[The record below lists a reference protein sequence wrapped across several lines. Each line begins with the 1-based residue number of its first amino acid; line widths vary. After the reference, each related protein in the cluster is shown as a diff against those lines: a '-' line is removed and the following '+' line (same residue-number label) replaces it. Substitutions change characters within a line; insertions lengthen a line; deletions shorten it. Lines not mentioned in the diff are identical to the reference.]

1 MQGLYWTEPV
11 PAAVRFGDAMTAEM
25 IGDFALA
32 TEGAAPIDEL
42 RQVEASAATLYF
54 GAWSG
59 RSECAPT
66 PSLGCVNTDSAT
78 MVPSARGG
86 FVARLGGME
95 QLGDG
100 NAEPE
105 QAREVTTVDLTDPAK
120 C

>member
-11 PAAVRFGDAMTAEM
+11 PAVLCRFGDAMTAET

-32 TEGAAPIDEL
+32 TESAAMIDEL

-66 PSLGCVNTDSAT
+66 P
-78 MVPSARGG
+78 RW
-86 FVARLGGME
+86 VA
-95 QLGDG
+95 
-100 NAEPE
+100 
-105 QAREVTTVDLTDPAK
+105 
-120 C
+120 